1 MKLEPWYSLFPVLFV
16 AGGVAFAQGTSPQK
30 SPGKW
35 VKGSFAQINVYCV
48 QAYQCI
54 PGVNVL
60 HGSDTIVK
68 TTPNEG
74 IRGVCNA
81 GGGAVDSCNVCASN
95 PPAKPCEY
103 WTEKKP

>member
-1 MKLEPWYSLFPVLFV
+1 MKLEPFHACGAILLV
-16 AGGVAFAQGTSPQK
+16 AAGAAFAQATGAK

-35 VKGSFAQINVYCV
+35 VKGSFAQVNVFCV

-54 PGVNVL
+54 PGKNIL
-60 HGSDTIVK
+60 HGSDTVVK

-74 IRGVCNA
+74 VQGVCNA
-81 GGGAVDSCNVCASN
+81 GGGPADSCNVCASN

-103 WTEKKP
+103 WLENKQ